1 MRTGPRRDRSAGRGS
16 GPWWRAARSGRP
28 HGMARTTPAGSIGTL
43 GWVLRGAAAGAAGTS
58 ALNAV
63 TYLDMVVRG
72 RGSSSTPEQ
81 TVEKLADK
89 AHVSIP
95 GDDETRSN
103 RVQGLGPL
111 TGLAAGIGVGV
122 LTGLVR
128 ATGFRSRP
136 LVGTGLI
143 TAGVLVAANGP
154 MTVLGITDPRTWSRT
169 DWISDLVPHLVY
181 AAVVK
186 TTMDA
191 FDPR

>member
-1 MRTGPRRDRSAGRGS
+1 MATHPSRGGVGTRRRGIS
-16 GPWWRAARSGRP
+16 
-28 HGMARTTPAGSIGTL
+28 TV

-58 ALNAV
+58 VLNAV

-72 RGSSSTPEQ
+72 RGASSTPEQ
-81 TVEKLADK
+81 TVERLADK
-89 AHVSIP
+89 AHVAIP
-95 GDDETRSN
+95 GDQETRSN

-111 TGLAAGIGVGV
+111 TGLAAGIGMGV

-154 MTVLGITDPRTWSRT
+154 MTVLGITDPRTWSTT
-169 DWISDLVPHLVY
+169 DWVSDVVPHLAY

-186 TTMDA
+186 ATMDTWE
-191 FDPR
+191 

>member
-1 MRTGPRRDRSAGRGS
+1 MTKRTIS
-16 GPWWRAARSGRP
+16 
-28 HGMARTTPAGSIGTL
+28 TL

-63 TYLDMVVRG
+63 TYLDMAVRG
-72 RGSSSTPEQ
+72 RASSSTPER

-89 AHVSIP
+89 AHVPIP
-95 GDDETRSN
+95 GDADTRSN

-111 TGLAAGIGVGV
+111 TGLAAGIGMGA

-128 ATGFRSRP
+128 AAGFRSRP

-181 AAVVK
+181 GAVVK

-191 FDPR
+191 FG